1 MPASSTGPV
10 PQIKWRGQTV
20 RRGRDQDPH
29 GSKRPCI
36 QGLTRTAC
44 FDMVL
49 VVTRGEKR
57 CHTDC
62 SSAVHRGAGSL
73 VPSLGREL
81 DHIYVLPCWGL
92 DAKPLRLLPM
102 NAGYPVVS
110 KTFSSFLKKKQ
121 TKTGHVGTGL
131 GSIKLLDCQCFGCI

>member
-1 MPASSTGPV
+1 
-10 PQIKWRGQTV
+10 
-20 RRGRDQDPH
+20 
-29 GSKRPCI
+29 
-36 QGLTRTAC
+36 
-44 FDMVL
+44 MVL

-92 DAKPLRLLPM
+92 DAKALRLLPM

-110 KTFSSFLKKKQ
+110 KPFSPFPKK
-121 TKTGHVGTGL
+121 TKPRQDMWGL
-131 GSIKLLDCQCFGCI
+131 GWGVSNC